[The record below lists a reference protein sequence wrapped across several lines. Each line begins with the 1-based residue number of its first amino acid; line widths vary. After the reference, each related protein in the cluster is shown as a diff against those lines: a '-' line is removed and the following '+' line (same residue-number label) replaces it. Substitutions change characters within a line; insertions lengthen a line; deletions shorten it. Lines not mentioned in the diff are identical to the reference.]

1 MSKPA
6 VLPTLLALYPF
17 VVFLSLSYFGLVAAA
32 AFLVALSLVR
42 LAFFRRGPLLGG
54 LLLGVGGLML
64 GISSLTQ
71 ASASGVLL
79 YPVFVNL
86 TLLVVFATS
95 IWKPPTIVERLAR
108 IRTPD
113 LSDEGVRY
121 TRAVTAVWCGFF
133 GLNGTVSL
141 YTVFWASLET
151 WVLYNGLVSYLL
163 MGLLFLSEW
172 VVRRKMLQGS
182 AG

>member
-17 VVFLSLSYFGLVAAA
+17 VVFLSLSKFGLAAAA
-32 AFLVALSLVR
+32 AFLVALSLAR
-42 LAFFRRGPLLGG
+42 LALFRRGPVLDG

-64 GISSLTQ
+64 GIISFVQS
-71 ASASGVLL
+71 SASGVLL

-86 TLLVVFATS
+86 TLLLVFASS
-95 IWKPPTIVERLAR
+95 IWKPPTVVERLAR

-113 LSDEGVRY
+113 LSDNGVRY
-121 TRAVTAVWCGFF
+121 TRGVTAVWCGFF
-133 GLNGTVSL
+133 GINGMVSF
-141 YTVFWASLET
+141 YTVFYASLET

-163 MGLLFLSEW
+163 MGLLFLCEW
-172 VVRRKMLQGS
+172 GVRRKMLQRS
-182 AG
+182 A